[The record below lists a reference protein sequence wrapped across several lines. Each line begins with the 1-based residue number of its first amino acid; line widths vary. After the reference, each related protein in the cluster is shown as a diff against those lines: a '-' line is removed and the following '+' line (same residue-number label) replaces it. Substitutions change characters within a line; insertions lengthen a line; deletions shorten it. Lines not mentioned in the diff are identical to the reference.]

1 MITKVKWL
9 KRYICCF
16 CCFPKCV
23 FCLRNNCINCIHKN
37 ILLSSQSISENNTD
51 LHYLE
56 SIHYKDTM
64 PFIPPITCG
73 KVIKVY
79 DGDTITIASK
89 LPNMNEPIYRFSVR
103 LLGIDSPE
111 IKGKSFTEK
120 ELAIKAR
127 DALHELI
134 FDKMVTLQNVSTEKY
149 GRILADVY
157 LDDLHINKWML
168 LEKYAIPYD
177 GRKKMRPIE
186 WEDYVVN
193 F

>member
-1 MITKVKWL
+1 MVLFI
-9 KRYICCF
+9 
-16 CCFPKCV
+16 
-23 FCLRNNCINCIHKN
+23 KN
-37 ILLSSQSISENNTD
+37 IQNTRTGHYLSNMFCNLCLFSKNNKYENNN
-51 LHYLE
+51 
-56 SIHYKDTM
+56 KDTPICVIDYKETI
-64 PFIPPITCG
+64 PFIPNIDSAYI
-73 KVIKVY
+73 IKVY